1 MIELRN
7 INYSNKNNQIFNN
20 FNLKI
25 DDNKFYIIYGK
36 NGCGK
41 STTIKLILKI
51 FKLKK
56 TDSGEIYN
64 DFKSI
69 NYFPEKFI
77 LPSLMNSYKFL
88 YTYFDG
94 IKSHDLINQ
103 YLKKYGV
110 ANKLICRLSKGMG
123 QKLVLIKTLL
133 EDAECYIFDEP
144 LNGLDDESK
153 GIFLFDLENL
163 KKKKKTIIVITHEKE
178 FFSKLSDEEIKIG
191 E

>member
-7 INYSNKNNQIFNN
+7 INYSNKNNQIFDN

-69 NYFPEKFI
+69 IYFPEKFI

>member
-7 INYSNKNNQIFNN
+7 INYSNKNNQIFDN

-69 NYFPEKFI
+69 IYFPEKFI

-163 KKKKKTIIVITHEKE
+163 KKKNKTIIVITHEKE

>member
-69 NYFPEKFI
+69 IYFPEKFI